1 MYVPRVCVCR
11 RLCRDVPAGLPWP
24 YVCPC
29 ARVPVGWRT
38 TQVRMRDQLVKL
50 SVLGQGASGKVY
62 KAVHMGELKLV
73 AAKVIPVFDPE
84 KRAQMIKELTAL
96 YQNFEPLR
104 TYMGAGGRGCGSG
117 ARVGARCEWRCC
129 WRHGSR

>member
-1 MYVPRVCVCR
+1 
-11 RLCRDVPAGLPWP
+11 
-24 YVCPC
+24 
-29 ARVPVGWRT
+29 
-38 TQVRMRDQLVKL
+38 MRDQLVKL